1 MAGHSVQTKMNG
13 EQNVMS
19 QFVQFVDYLVE
30 AEKKK
35 KKLSVVQ
42 GNKLCLMS
50 PAQVM
55 TGRREQVFVSD
66 C

>member
-1 MAGHSVQTKMNG
+1 
-13 EQNVMS
+13 MS

-35 KKLSVVQ
+35 KRLSVVQ

>member
-1 MAGHSVQTKMNG
+1 
-13 EQNVMS
+13 MS

-30 AEKKK
+30 AEKKR
-35 KKLSVVQ
+35 LSVVQ